1 MSGSSEP
8 HKFCLWAKK
17 YPVCKRTYKRNV
29 DDTKLK
35 KKKMGKQQ
43 QQQKVFNKFFRTKI
57 PLNHSNVSK
66 QV

>member
-35 KKKMGKQQ
+35 KKNGKTTTT
-43 QQQKVFNKFFRTKI
+43 TK
-57 PLNHSNVSK
+57 SV
-66 QV
+66 